1 MTATPPGHG
10 PASMEASAP
19 PETLHVGPVEVR
31 PAEHMA
37 FAGGRMLT
45 LSVHEFQ
52 VLCHLAVRR
61 DRIVTR
67 AELYREV
74 WGSAL
79 REGDRS
85 VDVYVRKL
93 RVKLAEALPDFVC
106 IHTHVG
112 FGYRFSPERSHP
124 FHTPDTAR

>member
-1 MTATPPGHG
+1 MTATPPGHR
-10 PASMEASAP
+10 PAPMEASAP

-37 FAGGRMLT
+37 FAGGQMLI
-45 LSVHEFQ
+45 LSVHEFR
-52 VLCHLAVRR
+52 VLCHLAMRR

-67 AELYREV
+67 EELYREV
-74 WGSAL
+74 WRADL

-93 RVKLAEALPDFVC
+93 RVKLADALPEFVC

-112 FGYRFSPERSHP
+112 FGYRFTPERSHP
-124 FHTPDTAR
+124 FHTRDTVR